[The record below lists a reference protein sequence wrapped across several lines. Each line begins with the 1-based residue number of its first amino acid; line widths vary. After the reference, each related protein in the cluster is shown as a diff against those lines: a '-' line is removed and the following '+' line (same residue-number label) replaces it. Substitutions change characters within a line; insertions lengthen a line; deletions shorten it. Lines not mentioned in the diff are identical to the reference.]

1 MRKTLAAVFLML
13 AAGMFNAHAA
23 GAQTQAPSDTELT
36 RRVVGMLNA
45 AIGVRSREIE
55 VIVLGGVV
63 SLYGQVATAAAREA
77 AISATERT
85 PGVRGVADN
94 LSVSAGR

>member
-1 MRKTLAAVFLML
+1 MRTTLAAVFLML

-23 GAQTQAPSDTELT
+23 GVPARAPSDPELA
-36 RRVVGMLNA
+36 RRVTGVLNA
-45 AIGVRSREIE
+45 TLGVRAREIE

-63 SLYGQVATAAAREA
+63 SLYGQVATNAARGA

>member
-1 MRKTLAAVFLML
+1 ML
-13 AAGMFNAHAA
+13 AAGMLNAHAA
-23 GAQTQAPSDTELT
+23 GTPVRAPSDTELA
-36 RRVVGMLNA
+36 RRVSGVLNA
-45 AIGVRSREIE
+45 TIGVRSREIE

-63 SLYGQVATAAAREA
+63 SLYGQVATSAAREA

-94 LSVSAGR
+94 LSIGAGR